1 MRWRYVAVLFAA
13 FIVGL
18 ALTSGT
24 TTKGVARLTD
34 TMNILELQIQAD
46 KNLPTTLIS
55 YFI

>member
-24 TTKGVARLTD
+24 TTKSVARSMS
-34 TMNILELQIQAD
+34 TMNIMELQTQAG
-46 KNLPTTLIS
+46 KNLPSTLVS
-55 YFI
+55 DFI

>member
-24 TTKGVARLTD
+24 TTKSVARPTG
-34 TMNILELQIQAD
+34 TMNILELQTQAD

-55 YFI
+55 DFI